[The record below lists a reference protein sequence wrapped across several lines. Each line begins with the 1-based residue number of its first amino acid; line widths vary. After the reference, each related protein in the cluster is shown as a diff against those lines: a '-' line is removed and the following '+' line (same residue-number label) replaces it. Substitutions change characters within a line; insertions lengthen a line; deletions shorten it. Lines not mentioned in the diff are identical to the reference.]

1 MDLRDGREVNPSGP
15 SNTVFFDQ
23 NTPTTGG
30 VVFDPNTPAELD
42 TLYVSSTNASTWIYN
57 GSAYIAYSAPSVPST
72 PFFIA
77 GTSIDAGSNKTA
89 IIERSGEVRLKKTS
103 GTQLFRVIR
112 DVAGV
117 WNQFVIQTPATGSI
131 KATSGGLDLQ
141 VGTGDAKNFSLITD
155 NTERVKILSTGA
167 IRFNSAY
174 TFPTADGTVGQ
185 ALKTNGAGVLSFGDV
200 SVSVPQANKIYVDS
214 VNGVN
219 STGRGNINNPYLTP
233 EYALSDI
240 TNTGTFTC
248 NTATNTTL
256 SAISDV
262 NNALIKVG
270 DYITGTGIPFG
281 TQVRTKQNEGGNANT
296 VTLTKATTAT
306 ATGITATRV
315 TFYMVELNGTFNP
328 TGNYHKVGFILD
340 WKTNNATVI
349 IGNQVLFTLT
359 ANVIVPMGFLMG
371 NTYGTH
377 ANSGLIESVTF
388 SAIDVDIDYGNYYSI
403 GTGFQIG
410 SPVGSAFLNCTNFR
424 AKGKMFDARFG
435 SVSLISA
442 TTVFEW
448 YGDAYGLLGG
458 VRNNGGAKNEVNGI
472 ITTPASIE
480 AIRLVGESNVYGAI
494 IGSVHLT
501 GTTYA
506 NINIYAT
513 VTGTTITTGSGN
525 IENITL
531 HGNIIGNI
539 VNTSP
544 LKIIGCVVGNI
555 TNNGATVGETV
566 CLGRVNGTVTCSS
579 GTFNFLGTQV
589 GSNSSNNMTVVIGN
603 GNFVN
608 KGGIRL
614 LLLTYTGTGRFTND
628 GEILTFGAT
637 NTSAPIRITNGGKFI
652 NNGDLTVNPEIDI
665 CPIVEKTDGVFVN
678 NGRMYNP
685 FNMYVKCVANTSV
698 SKDIVLAYAMSNGNV
713 NGNSTSGTGEI
724 NKFSVT
730 SANTNTV
737 LTIFDGTNTVVISV
751 TGAGKSTAVISAEI
765 VSLVQASVLLFQNCS
780 YSSAYGVVY
789 FVPRAGFTATFTVTT
804 NISSI
809 GTYAGG
815 GGFAGNT
822 LGGGTELFSS
832 SFNY

>member
-1 MDLRDGREVNPSGP
+1 MDLRDGRNNVPAGP
-15 SNTVFFDQ
+15 AEQVFFDQ

-30 VVFDPNTPAELD
+30 VIFDPNTPATTD
-42 TLYVSSTNASTWIYN
+42 TLYVSSTNGSTWIYN
-57 GSAYIAYSAPSVPST
+57 GSAYVTYTAPAVQST
-72 PFFIA
+72 PFYIS
-77 GTSIDAGSNKTA
+77 GTAIDAGSNKTA
-89 IIERSGEVRLKKTS
+89 IIQRSGEVRIVNSILARFRVNS
-103 GTQLFRVIR
+103 GTRGILIASDAALNPGITSVGQ
-112 DVAGV
+112 D
-117 WNQFVIQTPATGSI
+117 FV
-131 KATSGGLDLQ
+131 
-141 VGTGDAKNFSLITD
+141 VGTTDARDLIFKT
-155 NTERVKILSTGA
+155 NSVERIRAASGGA

-174 TFPTADGTVGQ
+174 TFPTADGTANQV
-185 ALKTNGAGVLSFGDV
+185 LKTNGAGVLTFGDA
-200 SVSVPQANKIYVDS
+200 SSAVPQANKIYVDS

-219 STGRGNINNPYLTP
+219 STGRGNINTPYLTP

-248 NTATNTTL
+248 NTATNVTL

-296 VTLTKATTAT
+296 ITLTKATTAT

-315 TFYMVELNGTFNP
+315 TFYIVELSGTFNA
-328 TGNYHKVGFILD
+328 TGNYHKVGFIPD

-359 ANVIVPMGFLMG
+359 ANVIVPMGFLAG

-388 SAIDVDIDYGNYYSI
+388 SAIDIDIDYGNYYSI

-410 SPVGSAFLNCTNFR
+410 SPIATAYLNCTNFR

-435 SVSLISA
+435 SVSFINA
-442 TTVFEW
+442 TAIFEW

-472 ITTPASIE
+472 ITTPASIV
-480 AIRLVGESNVYGAI
+480 AILLIGESNVYGTVT
-494 IGSVHLT
+494 GSVTLT

-506 NINIYAT
+506 NINVYAT
-513 VTGTTITTGSGN
+513 IVGTTTTVGSGG
-525 IENITL
+525 IENVTL

-555 TNNGATVGETV
+555 TNNGATVGETS

-579 GTFNFLGTQV
+579 GTFEFLGTQV
-589 GSNSSNNMTVVIGN
+589 GTHSSNNMTVVIGN

-614 LLLTYTGTGRFTND
+614 VLLTYTGTGRFTND

-652 NNGDLTVNPEIDI
+652 NNGDLTVTPEIDI

-730 SANTNTV
+730 SANTNTI
-737 LTIFDGTNTVVISV
+737 LTVNDGTNSVVISV
-751 TGAGKSTAVISAEI
+751 TGAGKSVAVISAEI
-765 VSLVQASVLLFQNCS
+765 VTLIQASILLFQNCS
-780 YSSAYGVVY
+780 YSSTYGVVY

-815 GGFAGNT
+815 GGFAGNA